1 MEILGIGMQ
10 ELLFIL
16 LIAIIVLGP
25 RDMQRAGRT
34 VGRWL
39 RDLTT
44 SDAWKVFQQTSR
56 EIRTLPTRLMR
67 EAQFEDLDRE
77 LHQTLD
83 PRAGSGAA
91 PRPLPGEGEPPGPSR
106 EPGPPPEGDQK
117 PDA

>member
-10 ELLFIL
+10 ELLFII

-25 RDMQRAGRT
+25 RDMQKAGQT
-34 VGRWL
+34 LGRWL

-56 EIRTLPTRLMR
+56 ELRALPTRLMR

-83 PRAGSGAA
+83 PRPGP
-91 PRPLPGEGEPPGPSR
+91 PRPPE
-106 EPGPPPEGDQK
+106 PPPEGDQK